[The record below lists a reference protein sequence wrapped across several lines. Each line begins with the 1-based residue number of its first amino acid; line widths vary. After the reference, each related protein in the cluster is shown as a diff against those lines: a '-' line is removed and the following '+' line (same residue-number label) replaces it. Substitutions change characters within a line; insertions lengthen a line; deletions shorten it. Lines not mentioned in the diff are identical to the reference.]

1 MWGQVCLKIRE
12 GSSVDVHLL
21 VWKRVCNFSLF
32 KLQEILL
39 DLRRTG
45 LGSNYKHLCTGLWTK
60 TWAHVTHMTQS
71 WGQSGQDWP
80 GETKLFLIR

>member
-1 MWGQVCLKIRE
+1 MWGQVCLEIPE

-21 VWKRVCNFSLF
+21 VWNRVWNLSLL

-45 LGSNYKHLCTGLWTK
+45 LGTSYKHLCTGLWAK
-60 TWAHVTHMTQS
+60 TWTHVTQS
-71 WGQSGQDWP
+71 WGQSGQGWP
-80 GETKLFLIR
+80 GEIKLFFFFIR